1 VEIMGAEK
9 ITSKILDD
17 AKKKADE
24 IISEAQKEADSILE
38 KAKMDAEKRKQNILK
53 KGEKEAEM
61 AKNRIIADAK
71 LSAKRKSLEEREN
84 ILKMAIEKLEEDM
97 LKLPQKESYKDILLK
112 LIINGVISV
121 GGGELTLHLNK
132 RDFELIDDSTIW
144 AIEKE
149 MEEVLK
155 KVTILKKGESV
166 DIVGGC
172 IIKTADQ
179 LKVCDNSLESV
190 FDRNSEAIRAKIA
203 EMLF

>member
-1 VEIMGAEK
+1 MGAEK

-61 AKNRIIADAK
+61 AKYRIIADAK

>member
-1 VEIMGAEK
+1 MGAEK

>member
-1 VEIMGAEK
+1 
-9 ITSKILDD
+9 
-17 AKKKADE
+17 
-24 IISEAQKEADSILE
+24 
-38 KAKMDAEKRKQNILK
+38 
-53 KGEKEAEM
+53 
-61 AKNRIIADAK
+61 
-71 LSAKRKSLEEREN
+71 
-84 ILKMAIEKLEEDM
+84 MAIEKLEEDM
-97 LKLPQKESYKDILLK
+97 LKLPQKESYKDVLLK

-132 RDFELIDDSTIW
+132 RDLELIDDSTIW

>member
-1 VEIMGAEK
+1 MGAEK

-38 KAKMDAEKRKQNILK
+38 KARTDAEKRKQNILK
-53 KGEKEAEM
+53 KGEKDAEM
-61 AKNRIIADAK
+61 TRKRIIADTK
-71 LSAKRKSLEEREN
+71 LSAKKRMLEEREN

-97 LKLPQKESYKDILLK
+97 LKLPQKESYKDVLLK

-132 RDFELIDDSTIW
+132 RDLELIDDSTVW

-155 KVTILKKGESV
+155 KVTILKKGETV

-172 IIKTADQ
+172 IVKTADQ

-190 FDRNSEAIRAKIA
+190 FNRNLEAIRAKIA